1 MTASV
6 PALETRGLCKSFGA
20 LEVAREIHFTLQN
33 GDRHALIGPN
43 GAGKTSFVNLLTGV
57 LQASA
62 GQILLYGQDIT
73 QLGQSARSRRGL
85 ARTFQINQLFRSL
98 TVLENVVLAISERQ
112 QAPRSLF
119 KPLTWRS
126 DISDEAINL
135 LESLGLAQQGLQ
147 RVDAL
152 AYGQQR
158 LLEIAIALAQ
168 RPKVLILDE
177 PAAGLP
183 SAESH
188 RIVELIERLDAG
200 LALLIIEHDM
210 ELVFRLAH
218 QITVLVDG
226 AVFAAGSPDEIAADP
241 RVRAVYLG
249 EFCG

>member
-1 MTASV
+1 MSTYAV
-6 PALETRGLCKSFGA
+6 VLETQGLCKSFGA
-20 LEVAREIHFTLQN
+20 LEVASNIQFTLQA
-33 GDRHALIGPN
+33 GARHALIGPN

-57 LQASA
+57 LTPSA
-62 GQILLYGQDIT
+62 GTIVLRGRDVTALDQ
-73 QLGQSARSRRGL
+73 ARRARLGL

-98 TVLENVVLAISERQ
+98 TVLENVVMAIAERERLG
-112 QAPRSLF
+112 RSLF
-119 KPLTWRS
+119 KPLGWRS
-126 DISDEAINL
+126 AISEEAIEL
-135 LESLGLAQQGLQ
+135 LQRVGLAEQGLR

-158 LLEIAIALAQ
+158 LLEVAIALAQ

-188 RIVELIERLDAG
+188 RIAELVEQLDPE

-210 ELVFRLAH
+210 ELVFRLAN
-218 QITVLVDG
+218 QITVLVSG
-226 AVFAAGSPDEIAADP
+226 AVFAAGTPDQIAADA

-249 EFCG
+249 EAS

>member
-1 MTASV
+1 MSTDAV
-6 PALETRGLCKSFGA
+6 VLETQGLCKSFGA
-20 LEVAREIHFTLQN
+20 LEVASNIQFTLQA
-33 GDRHALIGPN
+33 GARHALIGPN

-57 LQASA
+57 LTPSA
-62 GQILLYGQDIT
+62 GTIVLRGRDVTALDQ
-73 QLGQSARSRRGL
+73 ARRARLGL

-98 TVLENVVLAISERQ
+98 TVLENVVMAIAERERLG
-112 QAPRSLF
+112 RSLF
-119 KPLTWRS
+119 KPLGWRS
-126 DISDEAINL
+126 AISEEAIEL
-135 LESLGLAQQGLQ
+135 LQRVGLAEQGLR

-158 LLEIAIALAQ
+158 VLEVAIALAQ

-188 RIVELIERLDAG
+188 RIAELVEQLDPE

-210 ELVFRLAH
+210 ELVFRLAN
-218 QITVLVDG
+218 QITVLVSG
-226 AVFAAGSPDEIAADP
+226 AVFAAGTPDQIAADA

-249 EFCG
+249 EAS

>member
-1 MTASV
+1 MSTDAV
-6 PALETRGLCKSFGA
+6 VLETQGLCKSFGA
-20 LEVAREIHFTLQN
+20 LEVASNIQFTLQA
-33 GDRHALIGPN
+33 GARHALIGPN

-57 LQASA
+57 LTPSA
-62 GQILLYGQDIT
+62 GTIVLRGRDVTALDQ
-73 QLGQSARSRRGL
+73 ARRARLGL

-98 TVLENVVLAISERQ
+98 TVLENVVMAIAERERLG
-112 QAPRSLF
+112 RSLF
-119 KPLTWRS
+119 KPLGWRS
-126 DISDEAINL
+126 AISEEAIEL
-135 LESLGLAQQGLQ
+135 LQRVGLAEQGLR

-158 LLEIAIALAQ
+158 LLEVAIALAQ

-188 RIVELIERLDAG
+188 RIAELVEQLDPE

-210 ELVFRLAH
+210 ELVFRLAN
-218 QITVLVDG
+218 QITVLVSG
-226 AVFAAGSPDEIAADP
+226 AVFAAGTPDQIAADA

-249 EFCG
+249 EAP